1 MNHTGTTLTIEAA
14 AAKKPQNAARIKF
27 YTEQRRVDFGRYL
40 FRTAERIRAERT
52 AAKNDTKNK
61 ESKNK

>member
-1 MNHTGTTLTIEAA
+1 MTAQVLTIETAA
-14 AAKKPQNAARIKF
+14 AQRPRNAARINF

-40 FRTAERIRAERT
+40 FRTAERIRAER
-52 AAKNDTKNK
+52 AAQNK

>member
-1 MNHTGTTLTIEAA
+1 MNHTGTTLTIETA
-14 AAKKPQNAARIKF
+14 AAKRPRDAARINF

-40 FRTAERIRAERT
+40 FRTAERIRAER
-52 AAKNDTKNK
+52 AAQNK

>member
-1 MNHTGTTLTIEAA
+1 MNHTGTTLTIETA

-40 FRTAERIRAERT
+40 FRPAERIRAER
-52 AAKNDTKNK
+52 AAQNK
-61 ESKNK
+61 ESKTK

>member
-1 MNHTGTTLTIEAA
+1 MNHTGTTLTIEAP

-40 FRTAERIRAERT
+40 FRTAERIRAER
-52 AAKNDTKNK
+52 AAQNK
-61 ESKNK
+61 ESKTN